1 MIRIPFASF
10 EAMHN
15 ELQVEIQRGIEEV
28 VKVIGLSEE
37 NMLKNLKKHSPNT
50 AEQSIV
56 WGAETG

>member
-28 VKVIGLSEE
+28 VKSNWFIRGEHVEKL
-37 NMLKNLKKHSPNT
+37 
-50 AEQSIV
+50 
-56 WGAETG
+56 